1 MTDPVINIH
10 QQQTHEFAPE
20 NSSRF
25 GANMA
30 RMTSALGLEGIG
42 CKFVTVQPG
51 KRAYPF
57 HNHLANDELFV
68 ILEGSG
74 TYRLGDQEYSLA
86 ADDLC
91 AAPRGGPDTAHQII
105 NTGDAPLRY
114 LAISTRNDPEIVEY
128 PDSDKFAAI
137 AIGSGSGFV
146 DAHLRFIGR
155 KENSMDYFEGEE
167 L

>member
-1 MTDPVINIH
+1 MTDPVINIY
-10 QQQTHEFAPE
+10 QQQAIGFAPE
-20 NSSRF
+20 NSNRF
-25 GANMA
+25 GASMA
-30 RMTSALGLEGIG
+30 SVSELLGLEGIG
-42 CKFVTVQPG
+42 CNFLTVEPG
-51 KRAYPF
+51 KRAFPF

-74 TYRLGDQEYSLA
+74 TYRIGDRECPVETG
-86 ADDLC
+86 DLC

-105 NTGDAPLRY
+105 NTGDGPLKY

-137 AIGSGSGFV
+137 GIRPGPGFF

-155 KENSMDYFEGEE
+155 KENSMEYFEGEE